1 MDRERGILRDGGVPL
16 IDQIRTD
23 REGFRPSAID
33 LWNDGYRLMDMLAE
47 EPVDGTG
54 TVSAIFRNG
63 DRVVRLWYPTDGR
76 GVTISRDIPCASPF
90 ERKAAEM
97 SGIVFDMDMPPII
110 YRRRGNGHP
119 LQKEPYDRSTE
130 ERIPLAP
137 NDTVGDDVFEI
148 PVGPVHA
155 GIIEPGHFRFS
166 VAGEPV
172 IELKPSLGYTHR
184 GIEKMMEIPADRD
197 MSRLVERI
205 SGDTCVA
212 NCIAYAEIMESDTR
226 IPRRAKVIRALMA
239 EMERLY
245 NHIGAVAGICT
256 DTAFNVPSAM
266 GSGIQEKVLRMNM
279 SLTHHRQLMNC
290 VVPGGVRRDIP
301 DSRLRELD
309 DFLIRLKFEL
319 MDLTDRM
326 TDSPALQDRLEG
338 TGVLTNAKAVE
349 IGTVGPI
356 ARASGVRSDVRREL
370 PYECY
375 DDLGLNLCSDTRG
388 DVNARTKVRMEEI
401 FESINLVHQCTEM
414 LEPGET
420 RVRAVPSDGF
430 HCSVVEAPCGEL
442 VHSAVVRDGRIW
454 RYSVRDP
461 SFVNWF
467 GMCHAVPGNV
477 VPDFPLI
484 NKSFGLSYAGNDL

>member
-1 MDRERGILRDGGVPL
+1 MISQV
-16 IDQIRTD
+16 RTD
-23 REGFRPSAID
+23 REGFRASAID
-33 LWNDGYRLMDMLAE
+33 LDSDGYRLMDMFAE
-47 EPVDGTG
+47 EPFGETG
-54 TVSAIFRNG
+54 AVSALFRKG
-63 DRVVRLWYPTDGR
+63 EDIVRLWYPTDGR
-76 GVTISRDIPCASPF
+76 GVTLSRDIPCASPF
-90 ERKAAEM
+90 ERRMAEM
-97 SGIVFDMDMPPII
+97 SGITFDMGMDPIV
-110 YRRRGNGHP
+110 YRRRGDGHP
-119 LQKEPYDRSTE
+119 LQKAPYDRSTE
-130 ERIPLAP
+130 VRIPLKP
-137 NDTVGDDVFEI
+137 NSTVGDDVFEI

-172 IELKPSLGYTHR
+172 IELNPSLGYTHR
-184 GIEKMMEIPADRD
+184 GIEKLMEVSAGRD

-226 IPRRAKVIRALMA
+226 IPRRAKVIRVLMA

-266 GSGIQEKVLRMNM
+266 GSGIQERVFRMNM
-279 SLTHHRQLMNC
+279 SLTRHRQLMNC

-326 TDSPALQDRLEG
+326 MDSPALQDRLEG
-338 TGVLTNAKAVE
+338 TGVLTNAKAVG
-349 IGTVGPI
+349 IGAVGPI
-356 ARASGVRSDVRREL
+356 ARASGVRSDVRREMD
-370 PYECY
+370 YECY
-375 DDLGLNLCSDTRG
+375 GDLGLNLCSDDRG
-388 DVNARTKVRMEEI
+388 DVNARTMVRIGEI
-401 FESINLVHQCTEM
+401 YESINLVHQCAEM

-430 HCSVVEAPCGEL
+430 HCSVVEAPRGEL

>member
-1 MDRERGILRDGGVPL
+1 MSDIE
-16 IDQIRTD
+16 TD
-23 REGFRPSAID
+23 REGFRPSAVD
-33 LWNDGYRLMDMLAE
+33 LSDEGYRLMDMFAS
-47 EPVDGTG
+47 EPVGDKGEIN
-54 TVSAIFRNG
+54 ALFRKG
-63 DRVVRLWYPTDGR
+63 PEVVRLWYRTDGR
-76 GVTISRDIPCASPF
+76 GVTLSRDIPCASPF
-90 ERKAAEM
+90 ERRMAEM
-97 SGIVFDMDMPPII
+97 SGIAFDMEMDPIV
-110 YRRRGNGHP
+110 YRRRGDGHP
-119 LQKEPYDRSTE
+119 LQKALYDRSTE
-130 ERIPLAP
+130 MRVPLRP
-137 NDTVGDDVFEI
+137 NRTVGDDVFEI

-172 IELKPSLGYTHR
+172 IELNPSLGYTHR
-184 GIEKMMEIPADRD
+184 GVEKLMEVPADRD
-197 MSRLVERI
+197 ESRLVERI

-212 NCIAYAEIMESDTR
+212 NCIAYSEIMESDTR
-226 IPRRAKVIRALMA
+226 IPRRAKVIRVLIA

-245 NHIGAVAGICT
+245 NHIGSVAGICT
-256 DTAFNVPSAM
+256 DTAFNVPSAI
-266 GSGIQEKVLRMNM
+266 GSGLQERVFRMNA

-319 MDLTDRM
+319 ADM
-326 TDSPALQDRLEG
+326 TDLMMDSPSLQDRLEG
-338 TGVLTNAKAVE
+338 TGVLKRDAAE
-349 IGTVGPI
+349 SIGAVGPV
-356 ARASGVRSDVRREL
+356 ARASGIASDVRKER

-375 DDLGLNLCSDTRG
+375 EELGLNLCHDDRG
-388 DVNARTKVRMEEI
+388 DVNARTLVRIGEI
-401 FESINLVHQCTEM
+401 YETISLVHQCAEM

-430 HCSVVEAPCGEL
+430 HCSVVEAPRGEL
-442 VHSAVVRDGRIW
+442 VHSAVIRDGRIW

>member
-1 MDRERGILRDGGVPL
+1 MMETRDSDL
-16 IDQIRTD
+16 TSFTD
-23 REGFRPSAID
+23 DAAELSKYGF
-33 LWNDGYRLMDMLAE
+33 RLMDMFAD
-47 EPVDGTG
+47 EPFNGVR
-54 TVSAIFRNG
+54 TVNAMFRRG
-63 DRVVRLWYPTDGR
+63 CEIVRLWYPVDCQKAVSITD
-76 GVTISRDIPCASPF
+76 VVPCASPF
-90 ERKAAEM
+90 QRKMAEM
-97 SGIVFDMDMPPII
+97 SGMEFEGPQDPII
-110 YRRRGNGHP
+110 YRRKGTGHP
-119 LQKEPYDRSTE
+119 LQKGPYDRSSE
-130 ERIPLAP
+130 VRMPLP
-137 NDTVGDDVFEI
+137 HNTIVGEDVFEI

-172 IELKPSLGYTHR
+172 IQLNPTLGYTHR
-184 GIEKMMEIPADRD
+184 GVEKLMEVSADSD

-212 NCIAYAEIMESDTR
+212 NCIAYSQVMEQDVK
-226 IPRRAKVIRALMA
+226 IPRRAEIIRALMA

-266 GSGIQEKVLRMNM
+266 GSGIQEKVFRMNM

-309 DFLIRLKFEL
+309 DFLIKLKFEIE
-319 MDLTDRM
+319 DLTDLM
-326 TDSPALQDRLEG
+326 MDSPALQDRMEG
-338 TGVLTNAKAVE
+338 TGKLSCEDAE
-349 IGTVGPI
+349 RIGAVGPI
-356 ARASGVRSDVRREL
+356 ARASGVRSDVRCEM
-370 PYECY
+370 PYGCY
-375 DDLGLNLCSDTRG
+375 DDLGLILCSDVKG
-388 DVNARTKVRMEEI
+388 DVSARTSVRISEI
-401 FESINLVHQCTEM
+401 YESISLIHQCTEM

-420 RVRAVPSDGF
+420 RITVHPEDGF
-430 HCSVVEAPCGEL
+430 FCSAVEAPRGEL
-442 VHSAVVRDGRIW
+442 VHSAVIRDGRIW
-454 RYSVRDP
+454 RYSIRDP

-467 GMCHAVPGNV
+467 GMCYAVPGNV

>member
-1 MDRERGILRDGGVPL
+1 MIEHIE
-16 IDQIRTD
+16 TD
-23 REGFRPSAID
+23 REGFRPEAID
-33 LWNDGYRLMDMLAE
+33 LQSDGFRLMDMFAE
-47 EPVDGTG
+47 EPVDGIG
-54 TVSAIFRNG
+54 AVSALFRNK
-63 DRVVRLWYPTDGR
+63 DRVVRLWYGTDGR
-76 GVTISRDIPCASPF
+76 GVTLSRDIPSASPF
-90 ERKAAEM
+90 ERRMSEM
-97 SGIVFDMDMPPII
+97 SGILFDMAMDPIV
-110 YRRRGNGHP
+110 YRRKGAGHP
-119 LQKEPYDRSTE
+119 LQKEPYDRTTE
-130 ERIPLAP
+130 VRIPIGP
-137 NDTVGDDVFEI
+137 NGTVGDDVFEI

-172 IELKPSLGYTHR
+172 IELNPSLGYTHR
-184 GIEKMMEIPADRD
+184 GVEKLMEVDAGRD

-212 NCIAYAEIMESDTR
+212 NCIAYSEIMESDVR
-226 IPRRAKVIRALMA
+226 IPRRARIIRVLMA

-266 GSGIQEKVLRMNM
+266 GSGIQERVFRMNA

-309 DFLIRLKFEL
+309 DFLIRLKFDIE
-319 MDLTDRM
+319 DLTDLM
-326 TDSPALQDRLEG
+326 MDSPALQDRLEG
-338 TGVLTNAKAVE
+338 TGVLRREAAE
-349 IGTVGPI
+349 AIGAVGPI
-356 ARASGVRSDVRREL
+356 ARASGIPSDVRKER

-375 DDLGLNLCSDTRG
+375 DELGLNLCTDGRG
-388 DVNARTKVRMEEI
+388 DVNARTIVRIREMD
-401 FESINLVHQCTEM
+401 ESISLIHQCAEM

-430 HCSVVEAPCGEL
+430 HCSVVEAPRGEL
-442 VHSAVVRDGRIW
+442 VHSAVIRDGRIW

>member
-1 MDRERGILRDGGVPL
+1 MRQIRSDRES
-16 IDQIRTD
+16 
-23 REGFRPSAID
+23 FRPSAID
-33 LWNDGYRLMDMLAE
+33 LSNEGHRLMDMFAE

-54 TVSAIFRNG
+54 AVSALFRKG
-63 DRVVRLWYPTDGR
+63 EDTVRLWYPTDGR
-76 GVTISRDIPCASPF
+76 GVTLSRDIPCASPF
-90 ERKAAEM
+90 ERRMAEM
-97 SGIVFDMDMPPII
+97 SGILFDMAMDPIV
-110 YRRRGNGHP
+110 YRRRGDGHP
-119 LQKEPYDRSTE
+119 LQKAPYDRSTE
-130 ERIPLAP
+130 VRVPLKP
-137 NDTVGDDVFEI
+137 NRTVGDDVFEI

-172 IELKPSLGYTHR
+172 IELNPSLGYTHR
-184 GIEKMMEIPADRD
+184 GVEKLMEVQACRD

-212 NCIAYAEIMESDTR
+212 NCIAYSEIMESEVR
-226 IPRRAKVIRALMA
+226 IPRRAKVIRVLMA

-245 NHIGAVAGICT
+245 NHIGAVSGICT

-266 GSGIQEKVLRMNM
+266 GAGIQERVFRMNM

-309 DFLIRLKFEL
+309 DFLIRLKFDL
-319 MDLTDRM
+319 ADLTDM
-326 TDSPALQDRLEG
+326 MMDSPALQDRLEG
-338 TGVLTNAKAVE
+338 TGVLTRQDAEA
-349 IGTVGPI
+349 IGAVGPI
-356 ARASGVRSDVRREL
+356 ARASGLASDVRKEM

-375 DDLGLNLCSDTRG
+375 GDLGLNLCRDDRG
-388 DVNARTKVRMEEI
+388 DVNARTLVRISEI
-401 FESINLVHQCTEM
+401 NESISLIHQCTEM

-430 HCSVVEAPCGEL
+430 HCSVVEAPRGEL
-442 VHSAVVRDGRIW
+442 VHSAVIRDGRIW